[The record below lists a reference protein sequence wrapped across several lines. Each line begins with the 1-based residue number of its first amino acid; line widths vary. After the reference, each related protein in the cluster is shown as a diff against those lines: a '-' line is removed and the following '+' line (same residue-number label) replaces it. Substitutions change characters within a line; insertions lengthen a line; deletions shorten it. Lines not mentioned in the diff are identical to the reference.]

1 MAEAALPTYRT
12 AARVLEQKK
21 GAGLQLAGWTIL
33 RTIMIAPPMMVV
45 GVDTKTA
52 FLGAGLAS
60 ILISTFTLVRLFD
73 HKNTGFAGTRGHR
86 SRFAPRPSG
95 RHPRRR

>member
-12 AARVLEQKK
+12 AARTLEQKK

-73 HKNTGFAGTRGHR
+73 HRHTGFAGTRGHR
-86 SRFAPRPSG
+86 NRFAPRSS